1 MIKPLISIAL
11 CTFNGEEFLE
21 EQLESLVN
29 QTYQNL
35 EIIIIDDLSTDRTL
49 QILKGYANKFAT
61 IKLFQNEVN
70 LGYIKNFEKAI
81 SLCTGEFIALAD
93 QDDIWELHKIDL
105 MFNHIG
111 KSYLIYH
118 DSAFIDSHGKLM
130 GKNLS
135 DIVNFYDGDSP
146 NAFLFF
152 NCVSSH
158 ALLFNKRLKN
168 YLFPFPHSNLHDA
181 WIAYVAL
188 NMGSITYIKDC
199 LVKYRNHSKN
209 TTDILKQRKNI
220 ITKKEK
226 LNKELN
232 WLICCRDLSIQKDP
246 DFVSDLV
253 ELFKKPRNQPFSLPI
268 FSLLIKNY
276 FQLFPIYKRSFF
288 SKLNFIIKK
297 SLNLKNEKASK
308 Y

>member
-49 QILKGYANKFAT
+49 QILKGYADKFAT

-188 NMGSITYIKDC
+188 NMGSITFIKDC

-220 ITKKEK
+220 ITKREK

-232 WLICCRDLSIQKDP
+232 WLICCSDLSIQKDP

-276 FQLFPIYKRSFF
+276 SQLFPIYKRSFF

-297 SLNLKNEKASK
+297 SLNIKNEKASK